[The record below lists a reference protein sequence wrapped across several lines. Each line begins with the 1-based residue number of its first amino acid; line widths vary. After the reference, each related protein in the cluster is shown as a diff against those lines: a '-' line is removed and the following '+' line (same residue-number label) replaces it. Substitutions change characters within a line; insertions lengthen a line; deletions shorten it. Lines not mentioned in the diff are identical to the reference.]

1 MQPGE
6 SRRPEHELPTM
17 VDGSAAVH
25 TPSDPAS
32 SSLSSQPDSSGLEAP
47 TLIESGPVTSPPT
60 GSISNPF
67 LLFPGILLGQRYE
80 ILQVLGEGGMGA
92 VYKARDREV
101 NRTVALKVI
110 RPELAGNSA
119 VIERFKQEL
128 VLSHQVTHR
137 NVVRIYDLGEA
148 NNLKFMTMEYVEGAD
163 LRTLMQQNKTFSSEE
178 SVEIMRQVCRA
189 LEAAHG

>member
-17 VDGSAAVH
+17 VDGSAAVR

-32 SSLSSQPDSSGLEAP
+32 SSLSSQPDSSGLEVP
-47 TLIESGPVTSPPT
+47 TLIDAGPVTSPPRGSST
-60 GSISNPF
+60 GSISNQF

-80 ILQVLGEGGMGA
+80 ILQALGEGGMGA

-148 NNLKFMTMEYVEGAD
+148 NSLKFMTMEYVEGAD
-163 LRTLMQQNKTFSSEE
+163 LRTLMQQNKTFSAEE
-178 SVEIMRQVCRA
+178 SVELMRQVCRA
-189 LEAAHG
+189 L

>member
-6 SRRPEHELPTM
+6 SHRPEHELPTM
-17 VDGSAAVH
+17 VDGSAAVR
-25 TPSDPAS
+25 TPSDPGS
-32 SSLSSQPDSSGLEAP
+32 SSLSSQPDSSGSEAP
-47 TLIESGPVTSPPT
+47 TLIEAGPVASPPRESST
-60 GSISNPF
+60 GSISNQF

-80 ILQVLGEGGMGA
+80 ILQSLGEGGMGA

-148 NNLKFMTMEYVEGAD
+148 NSLKFMTMEYVEGAD
-163 LRTLMQQNKTFSSEE
+163 LRTLMQQNKTFSAEE

-189 LEAAHG
+189 LE